1 MQNTKLLANF
11 FIIYKMFFLSV
22 RRLNLTSDMVAI
34 CILWTLSKWIFVTR
48 IPIRSVSSELEKKQ
62 NMSNMYNL
70 HVNYFLSRII
80 TITKKNRVWIFVRRS
95 QRIRNSKRYFW
106 TPSSKETK
114 FQSYANARELTAHV
128 GDLFDLLALI
138 NNFHM
143 EGVLTKILA
152 VEEIL
157 NFMISS
163 HMFNFQ
169 SKHLQL
175 FLNGR
180 LV

>member
-1 MQNTKLLANF
+1 MNTKLVNF
-11 FIIYKMFFLSV
+11 RYPYS
-22 RRLNLTSDMVAI
+22 NL
-34 CILWTLSKWIFVTR
+34 
-48 IPIRSVSSELEKKQ
+48 VSSELEKKH

-80 TITKKNRVWIFVRRS
+80 TITKKTGFEYLFVGHCEYIF
-95 QRIRNSKRYFW
+95 SKRYFW
-106 TPSSKETK
+106 IPSCKETK
-114 FQSYANARELTAHV
+114 FQSYANAKELTAHV

-143 EGVLTKILA
+143 GGFLTKILA

-175 FLNGR
+175 F
-180 LV
+180 

>member
-1 MQNTKLLANF
+1 MSIIFFRESSPLRKKQGLNICSSVTANTKF
-11 FIIYKMFFLSV
+11 KGVFL
-22 RRLNLTSDMVAI
+22 
-34 CILWTLSKWIFVTR
+34 
-48 IPIRSVSSELEKKQ
+48 
-62 NMSNMYNL
+62 
-70 HVNYFLSRII
+70 
-80 TITKKNRVWIFVRRS
+80 
-95 QRIRNSKRYFW
+95 NSFQQGN
-106 TPSSKETK
+106 E

-128 GDLFDLLALI
+128 GDIFDLLALI

-175 FLNGR
+175 F
-180 LV
+180 

>member
-1 MQNTKLLANF
+1 MNFRHPYSNSIGFFWTGKETKHVKHVQSSCQLFSFANHHH
-11 FIIYKMFFLSV
+11 Y
-22 RRLNLTSDMVAI
+22 
-34 CILWTLSKWIFVTR
+34 
-48 IPIRSVSSELEKKQ
+48 E
-62 NMSNMYNL
+62 
-70 HVNYFLSRII
+70 
-80 TITKKNRVWIFVRRS
+80 KNRVWIFVRRS

-175 FLNGR
+175 F
-180 LV
+180 